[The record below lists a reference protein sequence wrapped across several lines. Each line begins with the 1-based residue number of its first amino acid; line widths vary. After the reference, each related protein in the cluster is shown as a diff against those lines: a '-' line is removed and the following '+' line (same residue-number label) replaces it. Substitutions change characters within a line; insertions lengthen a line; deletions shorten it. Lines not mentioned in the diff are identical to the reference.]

1 MYSAARPSLGF
12 SDSHR
17 EGGVDCASCGQRN
30 EPGRKFCGECGAPLI
45 LACPACGSANTPG
58 SRFCGECGSP
68 LHEDRPAS
76 PARVAPTSERRLVSV
91 LFADLVGF
99 TTISEARDSE
109 EVRELLTRYFEV
121 GRRVVERYGGVVEKF
136 IGDAVMAVWGTPVAN
151 EDDAERAVRAALDL
165 VDEVTAM
172 GEEIGAPAL
181 RARAGVLTGE
191 AAVTLGAKDQGM
203 VAGDLVN
210 TASRVQSAA
219 PPGGVLVGDAT
230 KRATEAAIEYDDA
243 GVHELKGKSEP
254 VQLWRAA
261 RVVAGARGDM
271 RVTGLEPPFVGRDR
285 QLRMIK
291 ETLHATGEE
300 GRSHLVSVIGSAGMG
315 KSRLVWEFN
324 KYIDGLVEDTRW
336 HVGRCLAYGE
346 GITFWALAEMVR
358 TNATILEGED
368 PATALPKLRDAVAQ
382 VFADPEE
389 RRWVEPR
396 LASLLGLESGPVRDR
411 EDLFAAWRLFYERL
425 AAEMV
430 TVMVFEDL
438 HWADDALLDFID
450 YLMEWSRDHR
460 LFILTMA
467 RPELLERRPDWGSG
481 RRSAS
486 IHLEPLAGDA
496 MSELLTGLAPGLPD
510 ELSERV
516 LDRAEGVP
524 LYAVETIRM
533 LLDRGQLS
541 HEDGGFRSTARV
553 ENLEV
558 PETLHG
564 LIAARLD
571 GLSPDERQL
580 MQDAS
585 VLGKTFT
592 TEAIMAV
599 TQLPAERVDGLL
611 AAMLRKELL
620 GIQSE
625 RFSPERGQYAFLG
638 DLVRWVAYETLSKRE
653 RKTRH
658 LAVARW
664 QEQLGEDDA
673 IELVASHYLR
683 AYEADPSAE
692 DADELRIAARLA
704 LTRAGDRAA
713 ALGANGE
720 ARRRFLQ
727 AADLASSEL
736 DRASLTESSG
746 DMAVRELRFEDARDL
761 FSQAMALYE
770 GQGASHPAARVLA
783 KIANFDYGEGRLD
796 DAISQLESSFRVLS
810 EEQED
815 LDLARLSAQL
825 GRMRFFRGDM
835 DRAQEAIDLAL
846 RIGEAEGAPDVI
858 SDAMNTRAIIAS
870 SAGGYEEG
878 IALLR
883 HALSLATE
891 HDLPEAALRAYN
903 NLSETLTDRDRYDE
917 GLELYERGLAVAER
931 VGSGVWLRGLL
942 SEMVFPLMMT
952 GRWDEALERAAQV
965 PDSEK
970 GGTDIV
976 GLLVAIPVI
985 NVARGDVAAA
995 ERILELFDG
1004 YGRSSDVQEAAAYA
1018 CAKASVLRAHG
1029 NHAEALAAARR
1040 AVSDGMQV
1048 GFTGTVKVGF
1058 TQGIGAAFS
1067 LGDLDAVRGFIG
1079 TLDELRPGLITPFLR
1094 ALADRSRARI
1104 AVIEGD
1110 GVMAERTFKAAIGL
1124 FRETGIPYWR
1134 ALSQLEYAEHLV
1146 AGRRSEDAAPMIQE
1160 ARDSLD
1166 RLGASTWLERLD
1178 QLEAG
1183 VVTAG

>member
-1 MYSAARPSLGF
+1 M
-12 SDSHR
+12 
-17 EGGVDCASCGQRN
+17 
-30 EPGRKFCGECGAPLI
+30 
-45 LACPACGSANTPG
+45 
-58 SRFCGECGSP
+58 
-68 LHEDRPAS
+68 
-76 PARVAPTSERRLVSV
+76 VSV

-109 EVRELLTRYFEV
+109 EVRELLTKYFETS
-121 GRRVVERYGGVVEKF
+121 RRVIQRYGGVIEKF

-165 VDEVTAM
+165 VDAVSAL
-172 GEEIGAPAL
+172 GEETSTPNL

-191 AAVTLGAKDQGM
+191 AAVSLGAKDQGM

-219 PPGGVLVGDAT
+219 SPGGVLVGEAT
-230 KRATEAAIEYDDA
+230 KRATEAAIEYEDA
-243 GVHELKGKSEP
+243 GVHELKGKAEP

-285 QLRMIK
+285 QLRLIK

-300 GRSHLVSVIGSAGMG
+300 RRAHMVSVVGAAGMG

-358 TNATILEGED
+358 TNATILEGES
-368 PATALPKLRDAVAQ
+368 PVTALPKLQDAVAQ
-382 VFADPEE
+382 VIADPEE

-396 LASLLGLESGPVRDR
+396 LASLLGLESGPARER

-425 AAEMV
+425 ADEMQ

-460 LFILTMA
+460 LFVLTMA

-486 IHLEPLAGDA
+486 IHLEPLPSEAMGD
-496 MSELLTGLAPGLPD
+496 LLVGLAPGLPD

-533 LLDRGQLS
+533 LLDRGQLTQA
-541 HEDGGFRSTARV
+541 DGGFRSTAPLD
-553 ENLEV
+553 ELEV

-571 GLSPDERQL
+571 GLDPPERRL
-580 MQDAS
+580 IQDAS

-592 TEAIMAV
+592 KDAILAV
-599 TQLPAERVDGLL
+599 SQQRPEDVEGLL
-611 AAMLRKELL
+611 GSLLRKELL
-620 GIQSE
+620 GIQSD
-625 RFSPERGQYAFLG
+625 RFSPERGQYEFLG
-638 DLVRWVAYETLSKRE
+638 DLVRWVAYETLSKKE
-653 RKTRH
+653 RKVRH

-664 QEQLGEDDA
+664 EEQLGDDDA

-683 AYEADPSAE
+683 AYEAEPSAE
-692 DADELRIAARLA
+692 DADEIRLDARAA

-727 AADLASSEL
+727 AAELAMSDL
-736 DRASLTESSG
+736 DRAALLERSG
-746 DMAVRELRFEDARDL
+746 DMALRELRYDDARTL
-761 FSQAMALYE
+761 FGEAISLYE
-770 GQGASHPAARVLA
+770 GTGASHPAARVLA
-783 KIANFDYGEGRLD
+783 RLAEVDFLDGRLD
-796 DAISQLESSFRVLS
+796 EAIDRMESAFGVLS
-810 EEQED
+810 GERQDRD
-815 LDLARLSAQL
+815 LGMLAAQL
-825 GRMRFFRGDM
+825 GRMRFFSGDM
-835 DRAQEAIDLAL
+835 DRAQEAIDVAL
-846 RIGEAEGAPDVI
+846 RIGEAEALPDVI
-858 SDAMNTRAIIAS
+858 SHAMNTRAILAS
-870 SAGGYEEG
+870 SAGRNEES

-883 HALSLATE
+883 HALAVAIE
-891 HDLPEAALRAYN
+891 NDLPDMALRAYN
-903 NLSETLTDRDRYDE
+903 NLSEAMTDRDRYEE
-917 GLELYERGLAVAER
+917 GLELYERGLAMADR
-931 VGSGVWLRGLL
+931 VGSGVWQRGLL
-942 SEMVFPLMMT
+942 SEVVFPLMMT

-965 PDSEK
+965 PDSQK
-970 GGTDIV
+970 GGADII
-976 GLLVAIPVI
+976 GLLVSIPVI
-985 NVARGDVAAA
+985 SVARGDLAGA
-995 ERILELFDG
+995 ERILEIFDV
-1004 YGRSSDVQEAAAYA
+1004 YGSSRDVQEVAAYA
-1018 CAKASVLRAHG
+1018 CARSSVLRARSRDQ
-1029 NHAEALAAARR
+1029 EALAAARE
-1040 AVSDGMQV
+1040 AVAGALQL
-1048 GFTGTVKVGF
+1048 GTTSAVKVGF
-1058 TQGIGAAFS
+1058 TQGLGAAFS
-1067 LGDLDAVRGFIG
+1067 LGDLDAVRGFVGMI
-1079 TLDELRPGLITPFLR
+1079 DDMKPGIVTPFLR

-1104 AVIEGD
+1104 AALED
-1110 GVMAERTFKAAIGL
+1110 DPETAERNFKAAIGL

-1134 ALSQLEYAEHLV
+1134 ALSQVEFGEWLV
-1146 AGRRSEDAAPMIQE
+1146 TQSRREEAAPTLQE
-1160 ARDSLD
+1160 ARDTLD

-1178 QLEAG
+1178 RFQADPAATG
-1183 VVTAG
+1183 